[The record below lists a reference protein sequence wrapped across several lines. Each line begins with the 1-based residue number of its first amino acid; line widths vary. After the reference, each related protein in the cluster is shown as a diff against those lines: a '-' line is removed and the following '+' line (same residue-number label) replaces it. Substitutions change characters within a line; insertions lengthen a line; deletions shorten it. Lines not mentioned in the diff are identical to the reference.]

1 MAIDGFDYEGFSNE
15 LANQALELLPAEFQD
30 FQRQYVVNT
39 IKNFANLAG
48 EAIYN
53 DEELGFNAEQGMLVT
68 QIIAEWSFHKSI
80 DVIKSGILPD
90 YWDVIMQKIAF
101 TIFEI
106 AKQAIIQGVSQDET
120 LKIVEHHVKKAYEEV
135 LQELKSRNII
145 NDTVLNNALGQ
156 SNIDAMMQQIQEEK
170 QEEEQEQDIQQQAQ
184 HPEQTHPQPKRPS
197 DSKILK
203 LASVALLLRQVAQD
217 KVQTILNKFDPNDAA
232 TVIQYMQMPDLDR
245 KIDQS
250 ITMKCLQEIKTNLP
264 EPKYISPSKIL
275 TRMNKVF
282 EKTQKDILDRLIS
295 KERPVVKEFVSKARE
310 GECLQMSSKVASII
324 MQHLEE
330 SIT

>member
-15 LANQALELLPAEFQD
+15 LANQALELLPADFQD
-30 FQRQYVVNT
+30 FQKQYVVNT
-39 IKNFANLAG
+39 IKNFATLAG

-53 DEELGFNAEQGMLVT
+53 DAELGFNAEQGMLVT

-80 DVIKSGILPD
+80 DIIKSGILPD

-106 AKQAIIQGVSQDET
+106 AKQAIVQGVSQDET

-135 LQELKSRNII
+135 LHELKSRNII
-145 NDTVLNNALGQ
+145 NDAILNNALGQ
-156 SNIDAMMQQIQEEK
+156 SNIDSMMQQIQEEK
-170 QEEEQEQDIQQQAQ
+170 QEEQDVQQHAQ
-184 HPEQTHPQPKRPS
+184 HNEQQRPHPKHSP

-203 LASVALLLRQVAQD
+203 LASVALLLKQVTQD
-217 KVQTILNKFDPNDAA
+217 KVQTILNKFDPDDAD
-232 TVIQYMQMPDLDR
+232 TVIQYMQMPDLDK

-264 EPKYISPSKIL
+264 EPKYISPTKII
-275 TRMNKVF
+275 TRMNKLF
-282 EKTQKDILDRLIS
+282 EKAPKEVLDRLIS
-295 KERPVVKEFVSKARE
+295 KERPAVKEFVSKARE

-330 SIT
+330 SIS